1 MLEATAEIQEVIR
14 EVMID
19 IAAPQAKAKL
29 LESWAGAPE
38 ELKERFAQERPEEY
52 RALMELIDPGKAG
65 RYG

>member
-1 MLEATAEIQEVIR
+1 
-14 EVMID
+14 VMID